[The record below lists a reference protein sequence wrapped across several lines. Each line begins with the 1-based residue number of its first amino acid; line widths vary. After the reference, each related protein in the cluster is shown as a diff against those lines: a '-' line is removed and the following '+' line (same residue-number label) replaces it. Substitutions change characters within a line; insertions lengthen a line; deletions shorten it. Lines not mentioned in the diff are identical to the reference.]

1 VYLVVFQ
8 CDVILVHVVPLLDAD
23 LLGPGADLRRDELLE
38 VTDGVVL
45 AVCEGGGD
53 GGELGTVRFGRSDRL
68 GFARVPTVGKKVGR
82 VGMRGLGVWIRTCT

>member
-8 CDVILVHVVPLLDAD
+8 CDVVLVHVVPLLDAD

-45 AVCEGGGD
+45 AVWVGGD

-68 GFARVPTVGKKVGR
+68 GFA
-82 VGMRGLGVWIRTCT
+82 

>member
-1 VYLVVFQ
+1 MYLVILQ

-45 AVCEGGGD
+45 AVCEGGG
-53 GGELGTVRFGRSDRL
+53 GTAGSGVRSGS
-68 GFARVPTVGKKVGR
+68 GAR
-82 VGMRGLGVWIRTCT
+82 IA